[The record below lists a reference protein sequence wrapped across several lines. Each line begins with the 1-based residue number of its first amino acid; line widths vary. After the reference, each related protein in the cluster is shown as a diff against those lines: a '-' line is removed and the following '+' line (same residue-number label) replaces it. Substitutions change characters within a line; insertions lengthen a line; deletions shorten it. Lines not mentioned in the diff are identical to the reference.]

1 VPKIKTRKAAAKR
14 FKIRKSGRI
23 FRYRAR
29 KKHLLEHKSKSV
41 KRKLG
46 KRIEVSASDKDRIRH
61 MMGGVKWSG

>member
-1 VPKIKTRKAAAKR
+1 MPKIKTRKAAAKR

-23 FRYRAR
+23 FMYRAR

-46 KRIEVSASDKDRIRH
+46 KRVEVSASDKDRIRH